1 MDLKQEKLK
10 INEWEYLEKPIDKNE
25 KEILNFIYNSYE
37 NVDFNYNKNISLLN
51 YLKLKNNENYNS
63 YFYKNFF
70 DNEFKNIYKLIK
82 LKPIKIKYSKNN
94 FKKADKI
101 RINNSK
107 DKILNVK
114 SKIYEYIL
122 IKFLTK
128 NIKNKN
134 IEYNYYTLN
143 KLIKYNISNVN
154 PYVIDNIKYIL
165 NFYKP
170 KIKIKNIIKNSLN
183 IIEKNKYIFASEMK
197 MISCFTKNEIKQF
210 TPGCFKTIKNGIA
223 VEEKFS
229 IVSPLEINFTLEES
243 LKLVKKSF
251 INAVIKRVTSTDR
264 EIACLLSGGLDS
276 SLVSAIVA
284 KQLTPTKL
292 HTYSIG
298 MKGSTDLKHAK
309 IAAEFIG
316 TIHHSIE
323 LSSEDF
329 LRAIENVIYVI
340 ESYDVTSVRAS
351 VGNWL
356 ISKYISENSNS
367 KVIFNGDGADECCG
381 GYIYMS
387 QAPNSLEFDK
397 ECRRLLE
404 NIHFYDVLRSDR
416 CISSNG
422 LEPRTPFLDRSFVN
436 TYLSIPVE
444 FRFTGV
450 GNEKKLLRD
459 SFADSGL
466 LPDDILYRRKE
477 AFSDGVSSVDESWYT
492 VISNHIEKNKLAK
505 NEKEYYKFVY
515 ETCYGKQKC
524 VPEPWMPKFIKSSD
538 PSARTL
544 TSIY

>member
-1 MDLKQEKLK
+1 MCGIFACIDYEHDSLKEGFMMGQPRGPEQSKFEKKNGNTFGFHRLAINGYQKKESEQPIELK
-10 INEWEYLEKPIDKNE
+10 GCYLICNGE
-25 KEILNFIYNSYE
+25 IYNW
-37 NVDFNYNKNISLLN
+37 K
-51 YLKLKNNENYNS
+51 KLHEEIKIETTTFS
-63 YFYKNFF
+63 
-70 DNEFKNIYKLIK
+70 DCEIIIHLYKLFG
-82 LKPIKIKYSKNN
+82 IKYTLQKLDGVFSFILMDSIENQIIVARDQ
-94 FKKADKI
+94 FGVRPLFECEIKKH
-101 RINNSK
+101 
-107 DKILNVK
+107 
-114 SKIYEYIL
+114 
-122 IKFLTK
+122 
-128 NIKNKN
+128 
-134 IEYNYYTLN
+134 
-143 KLIKYNISNVN
+143 KYM
-154 PYVIDNIKYIL
+154 
-165 NFYKP
+165 
-170 KIKIKNIIKNSLN
+170 
-183 IIEKNKYIFASEMK
+183 FASEMK
-197 MISCFTKNEIKQF
+197 MISCFTENEIKQF
-210 TPGCFKTIKNGIA
+210 SPGCFKIIRNGIA

-243 LKLVKKSF
+243 LKLVKTSF
-251 INAVIKRVTSTDR
+251 TNAVIKRVTSTDR

-284 KQLTPTKL
+284 KQLTPKKL

-298 MKGSTDLKHAK
+298 MKGSTDLKYAK

-323 LSSEDF
+323 LSSEEF
-329 LRAIENVIYVI
+329 LCAIENVIYVI
-340 ESYDVTSVRAS
+340 ESHDVTSVRAS

-356 ISKYISENSNS
+356 ISKHISENSNS
-367 KVIFNGDGADECCG
+367 KVILNGDGADECCG

-387 QAPNSLEFDK
+387 KAPNALEFDK

-492 VISNHIEKNKLAK
+492 VISNHIEKNKLAE
-505 NEKEYYKFVY
+505 NEKEYYKLVY
-515 ETCYGKQKC
+515 EKYYGKQKC
-524 VPEPWMPKFIKSSD
+524 VPEPWMPKFIESSD